1 MPLKRIDITID
12 ADGGRDKG
20 KVFHIIEMGAEPFA
34 KWLVK
39 VAAAAKSADPSAD
52 FDITASRPVLFAS
65 VVGAL
70 LKGNP
75 HVLIALLDEMMTCVK
90 TGPAPGNLR
99 MQEISRNSL
108 PCSTCS
114 IRSLNSTRVFRYLE
128 ANQSRF
134 RRAGSR
140 VARLRKYSSDHWN
153 GCLKRQGHFA

>member
-99 MQEISRNSL
+99 MPGDIEEFLTVFHLQHKVFELHTGFSL
-108 PCSTCS
+108 PGS
-114 IRSLNSTRVFRYLE
+114 
-128 ANQSRF
+128 QS
-134 RRAGSR
+134 
-140 VARLRKYSSDHWN
+140 K
-153 GCLKRQGHFA
+153 